1 MPNAARW
8 TVFSLLV
15 ASILVLAGAVGY
27 VSRCSFGSSCNR
39 AGAAST
45 QTNVPPPDK
54 TGAADSAKGTEDFAN
69 LNQILKLLKDKYV
82 DPDLVDEQ
90 TLYQAA
96 ITGLLQTFPDSG
108 TFYVDPNTVKTS
120 VGPSGKFEGI
130 GATVSSQN
138 GQIIIVAPI
147 ENTPAQR
154 AGIKAGDAILE
165 VDGESTS
172 GWSQEKA
179 VLKIRGQAGTK
190 VKLKIRHTDGQ
201 EVTLDIER
209 DEIKVQSVT
218 TQPPGGVLKDGS
230 GAEISDIAYI
240 HIREFSEQTT
250 DEMKKALQDAVSSGK
265 KGVVLDLR
273 NNPGGL
279 LRTTA
284 DVADEFLDGNKTIL
298 TERDRDGSETQFKS
312 HDGGVATQIPVVI
325 ILNRFSASGS
335 EVLSAALHDNGR
347 ATIIGEKSF
356 GKGTVNVS
364 NNLKDGGQLY
374 ISIAKWLTPNGTQID
389 GVGIRPDIP
398 VQLSDDDID
407 ARRDVQL
414 FKALDVLRGTDTTPP
429 TALTPQPATPAPNAT
444 PTRTRG

>member
-1 MPNAARW
+1 
-8 TVFSLLV
+8 
-15 ASILVLAGAVGY
+15 
-27 VSRCSFGSSCNR
+27 
-39 AGAAST
+39 
-45 QTNVPPPDK
+45 
-54 TGAADSAKGTEDFAN
+54 
-69 LNQILKLLKDKYV
+69 
-82 DPDLVDEQ
+82 
-90 TLYQAA
+90 
-96 ITGLLQTFPDSG
+96 
-108 TFYVDPNTVKTS
+108 
-120 VGPSGKFEGI
+120 
-130 GATVSSQN
+130 
-138 GQIIIVAPI
+138 
-147 ENTPAQR
+147 
-154 AGIKAGDAILE
+154 
-165 VDGESTS
+165 
-172 GWSQEKA
+172 
-179 VLKIRGQAGTK
+179 
-190 VKLKIRHTDGQ
+190 
-201 EVTLDIER
+201 
-209 DEIKVQSVT
+209 
-218 TQPPGGVLKDGS
+218 
-230 GAEISDIAYI
+230 
-240 HIREFSEQTT
+240 
-250 DEMKKALQDAVSSGK
+250 
-265 KGVVLDLR
+265 
-273 NNPGGL
+273 L